1 VDENCEPLVNSVL
14 SPADDIVN
22 VPRAPIDGSGSGC
35 GVLFASR
42 RIPSLE
48 HSNMADYI
56 PGPDPFFQA
65 WQSNF
70 VTYANANLAALGL
83 VAADM
88 APVTSAQGTWATAFP
103 AHVAAVA
110 AAKAARKTKDDAR
123 AAYVAVIRPL
133 VRRLQASAVV
143 SDAEKASLGITVRA
157 EPSPIGPPTTAPLCS
172 IECSNRLQQVLR
184 FVDAATPS
192 RKGKPAGVLGVEIWN
207 KVGTTPPAGESDLR
221 FVAVDT
227 AAPYIMTFDS
237 SDGGKI
243 NYVWMR
249 WVSPTGERGPWSE
262 QAQAT
267 IAA

>member
-1 VDENCEPLVNSVL
+1 
-14 SPADDIVN
+14 
-22 VPRAPIDGSGSGC
+22 
-35 GVLFASR
+35 
-42 RIPSLE
+42 
-48 HSNMADYI
+48 MADYI
-56 PGPDPFFQA
+56 PGPDANFQA

-88 APVTSAQGTWATAFP
+88 TPVTATQTGWTTAFP
-103 AHVAAVA
+103 AHVAAVN
-110 AAKAARKTKDDAR
+110 AAKAAKQTKDEAR
-123 AAYVAVIRPL
+123 AAYVGAIRPL

-143 SDAEKASLGITVRA
+143 SDAEKASLGINVRA
-157 EPSPIGPPTTAPLCS
+157 TPAPIGAPTTAPIVS
-172 IECSNRLQQVLR
+172 IECGNRLQQTLR
-184 FVDAATPS
+184 FVDSATPT
-192 RKGKPAGVLGVEIWN
+192 RKAKPAGVLGVEIWS

-227 AAPYIMTFDS
+227 NAPYLMDFDS
-237 SDGGKI
+237 ADGGKT

>member
-1 VDENCEPLVNSVL
+1 
-14 SPADDIVN
+14 
-22 VPRAPIDGSGSGC
+22 
-35 GVLFASR
+35 
-42 RIPSLE
+42 
-48 HSNMADYI
+48 MADYI
-56 PGPDPFFQA
+56 PGPDASFQA

-88 APVTSAQGTWATAFP
+88 APITAAQTTWTTAFP

-110 AAKAARKTKDDAR
+110 AAKAAKQTKDEAR
-123 AAYVAVIRPL
+123 AAYVAAIRPL

-143 SDAEKASLGITVRA
+143 SDAEKASLGITVA
-157 EPSPIGPPTTAPLCS
+157 QTPGPIGPPTTAPICT
-172 IECSNRLQQVLR
+172 IECGNRLQQTLR
-184 FVDAATPS
+184 FVDSATPT
-192 RKGKPAGVLGVEIWN
+192 RKAKPAGALGVEIWN
-207 KVGTTPPAGESDLR
+207 KVGTTPPTGENDLR

-227 AAPYIMTFDS
+227 NAPYVMNFPAE
-237 SDGGKI
+237 DGGKT